1 MDVVI
6 LDHRSTISVVARNEK
21 GEILRTWAKH
31 LDGGD
36 PIKAETHAM
45 LWALDLALMEDF
57 HNIAI
62 EGDAKLC
69 FDAIGNKLV
78 SPWSIGS
85 LIDNIG
91 DKSNLF
97 LSCSFS
103 WVRREAN
110 FVAHAM
116 AKFASAFSSLFPPIC
131 FNLSALPQAVW
142 DAWSRDVLTV

>member
-36 PIKAETHAM
+36 PLKAETHAM

-57 HNIAI
+57 YNIVI

-69 FDAIGNKLV
+69 FDAIGNKSV

-91 DKSNLF
+91 DKSKLF
-97 LSCSFS
+97 CL
-103 WVRREAN
+103 VA
-110 FVAHAM
+110 FVG
-116 AKFASAFSSLFPPIC
+116 
-131 FNLSALPQAVW
+131 
-142 DAWSRDVLTV
+142 